1 MSYEPIISIIVA
13 TSANRV
19 IGRDGD
25 MPWKL
30 SSDLKRFKAL
40 TIGHPVI
47 MGRKT
52 FESIG
57 KPLPG
62 RLNIVV
68 TRDHDWESE
77 GVLRVS
83 SLPAAIDLGTE
94 NVRSIHAQATED
106 ADPEELPR
114 EVFIIGGGEI
124 YRQAL
129 PMVDVLYV
137 THIDAEIE
145 GDTRFPPIDET
156 VFEKT
161 HEEAVPK
168 GEKDSHATRFAI
180 YERPEP
186 EEPQL

>member
-1 MSYEPIISIIVA
+1 MTVEPVISVIVA
-13 TSANRV
+13 TSTNWV

-40 TIGHPVI
+40 TFGHPVI

-52 FESIG
+52 YESIG

-62 RLNIVV
+62 RLNIIV
-68 TRDHDWESE
+68 TRNHDWEAD

-83 SLPAAIDLGTE
+83 SLQAAIDLASE
-94 NVRSIHAQATED
+94 NILSIHTQASEQE
-106 ADPEELPR
+106 DPEDLPG

-124 YRQAL
+124 YRQAIDL
-129 PMVDVLYV
+129 ADALYV
-137 THIDAEIE
+137 THVDAEIE
-145 GDTRFPPIDET
+145 GDTYFPQFDGSD
-156 VFEKT
+156 FEKT
-161 HEEAVPK
+161 HEEAIPQ

-180 YERPEP
+180 YERPVDA
-186 EEPQL
+186 